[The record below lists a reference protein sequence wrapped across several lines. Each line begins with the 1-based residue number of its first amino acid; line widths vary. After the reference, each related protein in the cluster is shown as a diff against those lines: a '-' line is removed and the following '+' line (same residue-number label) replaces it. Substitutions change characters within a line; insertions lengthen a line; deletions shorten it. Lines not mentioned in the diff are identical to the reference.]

1 MKRIDPK
8 KYGLTPRTSLYKKMD
23 DIFIII
29 DRKSRIIMKDG
40 HRISEQAKSILSA
53 QPGIRIRVATS
64 APVCSKTRQYLQD
77 MDIEIIG
84 LRSLSFP
91 S

>member
-1 MKRIDPK
+1 
-8 KYGLTPRTSLYKKMD
+8 
-23 DIFIII
+23 
-29 DRKSRIIMKDG
+29 MKDG